1 MANID
6 TSRGD
11 IGAKQTL
18 FEYDTDH
25 YAEGGAAVR
34 ATPGPIT
41 LTFANNATQT
51 TEFADVR
58 GYAIIEIV
66 IGAVFAAG
74 TLTPLSADDADGTGA
89 QTPIVYDS
97 GGNTYRAMAAT
108 TELATNG
115 QKRAVLQADVAAIQF
130 LGFTS
135 SVQQPKGGE
144 GGEVLASVTVRP
156 KF

>member
-1 MANID
+1 MANTDFI
-6 TSRGD
+6 RGSD
-11 IGAKQTL
+11 GQKELVI
-18 FEYDTDH
+18 EHDTDH
-25 YAEGGAAVR
+25 KANTVGTVR
-34 ATPGPIT
+34 AAPDPTT
-41 LTFANNATQT
+41 LHFADDATQT

-58 GYAIIEIV
+58 GCAIVEIV
-66 IGAVFAAG
+66 IGAVFATG
-74 TLTPLSADDADGTGA
+74 TLTPLSADDAEGTGA

-108 TELATNG
+108 TALATNG
-115 QKRAVLQADVAAIQF
+115 QRRVIIQADQCGIRF

-144 GGEVLASVTVRP
+144 GGEVLASVIVYP